1 MLVLVLAHFAAAI
14 VAPALVAGL
23 GRRAFWLLATVP
35 AAAVAWAVAHT
46 GQVVAG
52 GTTIEVV
59 SWVPGLGLD
68 LAFAFGALQWVM
80 VLVVAGIG
88 SLVLVYCAGYFA
100 DDEPGLA
107 PFAGHLTAFAGAM
120 LGLVVA
126 DDLLLMYVF
135 WELTTVFSYLLIG
148 HDPTRRVSRAAGL
161 QALLVTTFG
170 GLAMLVGVL
179 VLGVQAGT
187 FRVTELASTDVAALS
202 GQVAV
207 QAAVLLVL
215 LGALTKSALFPFHF
229 WLPAAMAAPTPVS
242 AYLHAAA
249 MVKAGVYLVALL
261 APIFAQV
268 TGWHAVLLPLGVAT
282 MLLGGWRSL
291 RQTDLKLLLA
301 YGTVSQLGFLVVVV
315 GIGTPAA
322 ALAGIALLLAH
333 ALFKATLFMVVG
345 IVDKTTGTRDLRKL
359 SGLARRAPLLA
370 ATAGLAG
377 ASMAGLPPTAG
388 FVAKESVFGALV
400 DVAGDADAAGAA
412 PAAGWLVL
420 AGVVTGSVLT
430 VAYTAR
436 FLWGAF
442 ATKPGVDVCAPV
454 RVPVGFLAA
463 PALLAAGCLVVGFLG
478 GPETTMLTEYADE
491 VPAPAGASGA
501 EMHAG
506 VLTLWHGL
514 SPAVWLSFLTVGV
527 GAVLFWRREQVARAQ
542 AAMSAGW
549 STERGYLRLV
559 RRLDRFAVE
568 VTGLVQRGSVGAYV
582 AIILLVVVLGPG
594 VAMVAALTG
603 AATASAPAVRGW
615 DTAGQAVVA
624 VVVVLAA
631 VLTVRSRRRLKAV
644 LLVGVT
650 GYGTAMLFVL
660 HGAPDLA
667 LTQVLVETVT
677 LVVFVLVLRRLPE
690 YFTDRPLPRS
700 RYVRMALGAAVA
712 VVVGGVMMV
721 ATGARS
727 APPVSAGF
735 PEAAVAFGGGRN
747 IVNVT
752 LVDIRAWD
760 TLGEISVLVAAATGV
775 ASLVFLRTRTA
786 TIKTVAQYT
795 GPSPDPRGPAAPL
808 AGGAVPAPTRRVW
821 LSGGRTM
828 APERRS
834 VLFEVVTRL
843 LFHTIIVFSLFLLF
857 SGHNNPG
864 GGFAAGLVT
873 GLALVVRYLAG
884 GRYELDEAAP
894 VDAGAL
900 MGTGLLIAAA
910 SALAPLAF
918 GGTVLQSAIVDL
930 HLPVLGDVHLVT
942 SVFFDVGVYVL
953 VVGLVLDVLRSLGS
967 AIDRHIVHGDPDGS
981 LSTDALTTDQ
991 AAGVAV
997 AGRSR

>member
-1 MLVLVLAHFAAAI
+1 LVFVLAHFVAAI
-14 VAPALVAGL
+14 LAPALVAGL

-35 AAAVAWAVAHT
+35 AWAVAWAVAHT
-46 GQVVAG
+46 GTVVAG
-52 GTTIEVV
+52 GTAIEVV

-88 SLVLVYCAGYFA
+88 ALVLVYCAGYFA

-107 PFAGHLTAFAGAM
+107 SFAGHLTAFAGAM
-120 LGLVVA
+120 LGLVLS
-126 DDLLLMYVF
+126 DDLLLMYAF

-179 VLGVQAGT
+179 VLGVGAGT
-187 FRVTELASTDVAALS
+187 FRVTELAATDVEALA
-202 GQVAV
+202 GEVPLQVAV
-207 QAAVLLVL
+207 LLML
-215 LGALTKSALFPFHF
+215 LGAVTKSALFPFHF

-261 APIFAQV
+261 APLFAYV
-268 TGWHAVLLPLGVAT
+268 TGWHAVLLPLGVVT
-282 MLLGGWRSL
+282 MLVGGWRSL

-301 YGTVSQLGFLVVVV
+301 YGTVSQLGFLLVVV
-315 GIGTPAA
+315 GVGTPAA
-322 ALAGIALLLAH
+322 ALAGVALLLAH

-359 SGLARRAPLLA
+359 SGLGRRAPLLA
-370 ATAGLAG
+370 VTATVAA
-377 ASMAGLPPTAG
+377 ASMAGLPPMAG
-388 FVAKESVFGALV
+388 FVAKESVFGALLELTGSGHR
-400 DVAGDADAAGAA
+400 DVGDSAAR
-412 PAAGWLVL
+412 WWVL
-420 AGVVTGSVLT
+420 AGVVSGSVLT

-442 ATKPGVDVCAPV
+442 STKPGVAARGPV
-454 RVPVGFLAA
+454 RVPAGFLAA
-463 PALLAAGCLVVGFLG
+463 PALLAFGCLVVGFLG
-478 GPETTMLTEYADE
+478 GPETRVLTQYADG
-491 VPAPAGASGA
+491 VPAPAGPGGPPGPG
-501 EMHAG
+501 MTAG
-506 VLTLWHGL
+506 VLTLWHGPG
-514 SPAVWLSFLTVGV
+514 PALWLSLLTVGV
-527 GAVLFWRREQVARAQ
+527 GAVLFWRRAQFESVQ
-542 AAMSAGW
+542 AALSVGW

-559 RRLDRFAVE
+559 RLLDRAAVE
-568 VTGLVQRGSVGAYV
+568 VTGLTQRGSVGAYV
-582 AIILLVVVLGPG
+582 SVILLVVVVGPG
-594 VAMVAALTG
+594 AAMFAALTG
-603 AATASAPAVRGW
+603 GRGPAAAVRGW
-615 DTAGQAVVA
+615 DTTGQVVVA
-624 VVVVLAA
+624 VSVVLAA
-631 VLTVRSRRRLKAV
+631 VLAVRSRRRLKAV

-690 YFTDRPLPRS
+690 YFTDRPLSRL
-700 RYVRMALGAAVA
+700 RYVRMALGGAVA
-712 VVVGGVMMV
+712 VVVAGVMLV

-727 APPVSAGF
+727 TPPVSIGF

-775 ASLVFLRTRTA
+775 ASLVFIRTRTA
-786 TIKTVAQYT
+786 TIKTVDQYT
-795 GPSPDPRGPAAPL
+795 GPLPQPTPQPGPPAA
-808 AGGAVPAPTRRVW
+808 TRRVW
-821 LSGGRTM
+821 LTGGRTL

-834 VLFEVVTRL
+834 IVFEVITRL
-843 LFHTIIVFSLFLLF
+843 LFHTVIVFSLFLLF

-900 MGTGLLIAAA
+900 MGAGLLIAAA
-910 SALAPLAF
+910 SAMAPIAF
-918 GGTVLQSAIVDL
+918 GGTVLQSALVDL
-930 HLPVLGDVHLVT
+930 QLPLLGDVHLVT
-942 SVFFDVGVYVL
+942 SVLFDVGVYVL

-967 AIDRHIVHGDPDGS
+967 GIDRHIVHGDPDGPS
-981 LSTDALTTDQ
+981 STDVLTTDQ
-991 AAGVAV
+991 AAGSTV